1 MSTDSA
7 TPPSTAE
14 FAAWLRLSLR
24 WLVVAAGLVAVTVA
38 LLIAVRPSTAALLP
52 MEAIVGVLGSD
63 YVVVA
68 VLGVLAV
75 GCAGIALV
83 VRVRRGVTEATPP
96 VVEGVQSAISPG
108 AAVDRTAGR
117 SLMAD
122 NAAVDLRERLRDAA
136 IAATIAAT
144 DCSRA
149 DARRQVDEG
158 SWTTD
163 QVASAWLAADAAD
176 GEPASD
182 DDSAADD
189 NRSAVD
195 DDSAADDATADNRSV
210 ATPSTGS
217 DPSAPS
223 KRTLSRTISAI
234 TAAAQATDRA
244 DSRGRASTEEE
255 R

>member
-14 FAAWLRLSLR
+14 LTAWLRLSLR
-24 WLVVAAGLVAVTVA
+24 WLVVAAGLVAVAVA

-182 DDSAADD
+182 D

-210 ATPSTGS
+210 ATPSTGG